1 MGLAELIDQIMID
14 TAEAGYPLT
23 RTQAKE
29 LSKWFKFHQAEGK
42 PLHSDPVADEATD
55 RVLYQQ
61 ALDKARID
69 PGMKKAPSAS
79 QILAGH
85 EMQKTLIQSLSKE

>member
-61 ALDKARID
+61 ALTKARTD

-79 QILAGH
+79 QDPPRSS
-85 EMQKTLIQSLSKE
+85 MQKALVQSLSKE

>member
-61 ALDKARID
+61 ALDKARTD
-69 PGMKKAPSAS
+69 PGMKETHRPQPAS
-79 QILAGH
+79 NQS
-85 EMQKTLIQSLSKE
+85 MRPQQSLT

>member
-1 MGLAELIDQIMID
+1 MGLAELIDQIMLD

-61 ALDKARID
+61 ALTKAWTD
-69 PGMKKAPSAS
+69 PGMKKTHRPQPPSNQS
-79 QILAGH
+79 MRLQ
-85 EMQKTLIQSLSKE
+85 QSLT

>member
-23 RTQAKE
+23 KTQAKE

-61 ALDKARID
+61 ALTKAWTD
-69 PGMKKAPSAS
+69 PGMKKAPFTLHS
-79 QILAGH
+79 LAA
-85 EMQKTLIQSLSKE
+85 KTVRRTPNQSLSKE